1 MKPFTHKL
9 AAILHEKLEPGVAMN
24 ALAHM
29 SLGLGGMLGKDI
41 LCLDDYQ
48 DANGGIH
55 PSISDMPFIILKT
68 SANKIRTLRQA
79 AQNNQCSFVDF
90 PSTMT
95 IGTYAEQHEATR
107 KTKEE
112 DLVYYGIVLY
122 GPYDVVTEMIRKF
135 SLWK

>member
-1 MKPFTHKL
+1 
-9 AAILHEKLEPGVAMN
+9 
-24 ALAHM
+24 M
-29 SLGLGGMLGKDI
+29 SNKF
-41 LCLDDYQ
+41 YQ

-112 DLVYYGIVLY
+112 SCLLWNS
-122 GPYDVVTEMIRKF
+122 
-135 SLWK
+135 SLWTI